1 MSSMMPEQPS
11 LHLPTTIESILFALT
26 VFALLWLL
34 HVFDNKPFTSPL
46 KKVLCPP
53 GGTSS
58 QDHIAEIMECTLVI
72 HEAAPSLPNV
82 ILAYKV
88 PKLMIESKL
97 TVQHSWSVVHLA
109 CPIIS

>member
-1 MSSMMPEQPS
+1 MMPEQPS

-58 QDHIAEIMECTLVI
+58 QDHIAEIMDLQGTKA
-72 HEAAPSLPNV
+72 HD
-82 ILAYKV
+82 
-88 PKLMIESKL
+88 
-97 TVQHSWSVVHLA
+97 
-109 CPIIS
+109 